1 MLELSAGIE
10 GFEQTM
16 RRLASDGGGGEDD
29 GEGKVLTTS
38 SSPAEHLGKLERMLP
53 PPAAMELE
61 AKTYMEKLK
70 GRRVEEH
77 ANPSPSPNPDPDSKP

>member
-1 MLELSAGIE
+1 MLELSTGIE

-29 GEGKVLTTS
+29 GEGKLLTTS

-53 PPAAMELE
+53 PPATMELE

-77 ANPSPSPNPDPDSKP
+77 ANPNPSPNPDPNPKP

>member
-1 MLELSAGIE
+1 MTAAW
-10 GFEQTM
+10 
-16 RRLASDGGGGEDD
+16 RPVGGGESGGEDD

-61 AKTYMEKLK
+61 ARDRKS
-70 GRRVEEH
+70 VV
-77 ANPSPSPNPDPDSKP
+77 